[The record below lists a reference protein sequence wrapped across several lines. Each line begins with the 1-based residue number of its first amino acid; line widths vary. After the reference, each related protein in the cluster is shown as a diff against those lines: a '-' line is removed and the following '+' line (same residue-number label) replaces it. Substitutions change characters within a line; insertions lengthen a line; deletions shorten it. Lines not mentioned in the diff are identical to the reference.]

1 MNKAI
6 RICITI
12 LLLLLVAY
20 LAGLFDPVKRI
31 ELWETLRN
39 PNWFWLVM
47 CVLVG
52 FLVNFSSAIK
62 WWMLANA
69 GGLKVGLLRTW
80 AYYMVGMFYNLIMPT
95 SVGGDVIRA
104 YELGKYSQNQA
115 MSLASVFVE
124 RYTGVVVL
132 LLLSLLAV
140 FINAT
145 EFNVPIITYSL
156 LAFSIALAGLGWL
169 AFDGRSLGFFK
180 RIFGGFHSIIDKVF
194 AKVEKLHNAV
204 AVYKKTRGALSWAF
218 INSLIFYALAV
229 LNVFTTAKAFEL
241 NVDLQAIIL
250 ATPVIMLLMNIPL
263 SIGNHG
269 IMEFSFTMTF
279 ELLGLGAIL
288 GLSTALLIRLKSFLD
303 GGIGAALH
311 PIYSTV
317 SAKELENQ
325 SSQANNQ
332 KEIK

>member
-1 MNKAI
+1 MSKAI
-6 RICITI
+6 RIIVTI
-12 LLLLLVAY
+12 LLLALVIY
-20 LAGLFDPVKRI
+20 LAGLFDADKRT
-31 ELWETLRN
+31 ELWQTLKN
-39 PNWFWLVM
+39 PDWFWLCV

-69 GGLKVGLLRTW
+69 GGLKIGLLRTW

-95 SVGGDVIRA
+95 SVGGDVVRA
-104 YELGKYSQNQA
+104 YELGKYSNNRA

-132 LLLSLLAV
+132 LLLSLVAV

-156 LAFSIALAGLGWL
+156 LAFSAALAGLGWL
-169 AFDGRSLGFFK
+169 AFDGRSLTFFK
-180 RIFGGFHSIIDKVF
+180 KIFGGIHSLVDKIF
-194 AKVEKLHNAV
+194 AKVQKLHEAV
-204 AVYKKTRGALSWAF
+204 LVYRKNKGALSWAF
-218 INSLIFYALAV
+218 INSLVFYALAV
-229 LNVFTTAKAFEL
+229 LNVFTTAKVF
-241 NVDLQAIIL
+241 NIDVDLHAIIL

-269 IMEFSFTMTF
+269 IMEFAFTMTF

-303 GGIGAALH
+303 GAIGAILH

-317 SAKELENQ
+317 SAKDLAQ
-325 SSQANNQ
+325 G
-332 KEIK
+332 K

>member
-6 RICITI
+6 RVLMT
-12 LLLLLVAY
+12 LVLLLLVVY
-20 LAGLFDPVKRI
+20 LAGLFDADKRS
-31 ELWETLRN
+31 ELWNTLSN
-39 PNWFWLVM
+39 PNWFWLII

-52 FLVNFSSAIK
+52 FLVNLSSAVK
-62 WWMLANA
+62 WCMLANA
-69 GGLKVGLLRTW
+69 GGLKVGLFRTW
-80 AYYMVGMFYNLIMPT
+80 AYYMVGMFYNLILPT
-95 SVGGDVIRA
+95 SVGGDVVRA
-104 YELGKYSQNQA
+104 YEMGKYTQNQA

-140 FINAT
+140 FINT
-145 EFNVPIITYSL
+145 TVFNVPIITYSL
-156 LAFSIALAGLGWL
+156 LAFSLALAGLGWL
-169 AFDGRSLGFFK
+169 AFDGRSLKLFQRLFAG
-180 RIFGGFHSIIDKVF
+180 IHSFIDKIF
-194 AKVEKLHNAV
+194 TKVEKLHDAV
-204 AVYKKTRGALSWAF
+204 GIYRKAKGALTWAF
-218 INSLIFYALAV
+218 VNSLIFYALAV
-229 LNVFTTAKAFEL
+229 LNIFTTAKAFDL

-269 IMEFSFTMTF
+269 IMEFSFTMAF

-317 SAKELENQ
+317 KTNDIQ
-325 SSQANNQ
+325 Q
-332 KEIK
+332 KINS

>member
-6 RICITI
+6 RIIITI
-12 LLLLLVAY
+12 LLLVLVVY
-20 LAGLFDPVKRI
+20 LAGLFDPAKRL
-31 ELWETLRN
+31 ELWQTLKN
-39 PNWFWLVM
+39 PNWFWLIV
-47 CVLVG
+47 CILVG
-52 FLVNFSSAIK
+52 FLVNLSSAVK

-69 GGLKVGLLRTW
+69 GGLKIGLLRTW

-95 SVGGDVIRA
+95 SVGGDVVRA

-132 LLLSLLAV
+132 LLLSLIAV

-169 AFDGRSLGFFK
+169 AFDGRSLGLFK
-180 RIFGGFHSIIDKVF
+180 KVFGGIHSIVDKIF
-194 AKVEKLHNAV
+194 AKVEKLHDAV
-204 AVYKKTRGALSWAF
+204 AIFRKTKGALSWAF
-218 INSLIFYALAV
+218 INSLVFYAFAV
-229 LNVFTTAKAFEL
+229 LNVFTTEKAFEL
-241 NVDLQAIIL
+241 NIDLQAIIL

-317 SAKELENQ
+317 SAKELE
-325 SSQANNQ
+325 Q
-332 KEIK
+332 KN

>member
-6 RICITI
+6 RVSMT
-12 LLLLLVAY
+12 LVLLLLVIF
-20 LAGLFDPVKRI
+20 LAGLFDADKRA
-31 ELWETLRN
+31 ELWNTLGN
-39 PNWFWLVM
+39 PNWLWLII
-47 CVLVG
+47 CVIVG

-62 WWMLANA
+62 WCMLANA
-69 GGLKVGLLRTW
+69 GGLKVGLFRTW
-80 AYYMVGMFYNLIMPT
+80 AYYMVGMFYNLILPT
-95 SVGGDVIRA
+95 SVGGDVVRA
-104 YELGKYSQNQA
+104 YEMGKYTKNQA

-132 LLLSLLAV
+132 LLLSLIAV

-145 EFNVPIITYSL
+145 AFNVPIITYSL
-156 LAFSIALAGLGWL
+156 LAFSVALAGLGWL
-169 AFDGRSLGFFK
+169 AFDGRSLGLFK
-180 RIFGGFHSIIDKVF
+180 KLFGGIHSVIAKIF
-194 AKVEKLHNAV
+194 AKVEKLHDAV
-204 AVYKKTRGALSWAF
+204 STFRKSKGALKWAF
-218 INSLIFYALAV
+218 INSLVFYALAV

-241 NVDLQAIIL
+241 DVDIHIIIL

-288 GLSTALLIRLKSFLD
+288 GLSTALLLRLKSFLD
-303 GGIGAALH
+303 GAIGAALH

-317 SAKELENQ
+317 SAKEIENKVQ
-325 SSQANNQ
+325 QN
-332 KEIK
+332 

>member
-1 MNKAI
+1 MSKAI
-6 RICITI
+6 RIIVTI
-12 LLLLLVAY
+12 LLLALVIY
-20 LAGLFDPVKRI
+20 LAGLFDADKRT
-31 ELWETLRN
+31 ELWQTLKN
-39 PNWFWLVM
+39 PDWFWLCV

-69 GGLKVGLLRTW
+69 GGLKIGLLRTW

-95 SVGGDVIRA
+95 SVGGDVVRA
-104 YELGKYSQNQA
+104 YELGKYSNNQA

-132 LLLSLLAV
+132 LLLSLVAV

-156 LAFSIALAGLGWL
+156 LAFSAALAGLGWL
-169 AFDGRSLGFFK
+169 AFDGRSLTFFK
-180 RIFGGFHSIIDKVF
+180 KIFGGIHSLVDKIF
-194 AKVEKLHNAV
+194 AKVQKLHEAV
-204 AVYKKTRGALSWAF
+204 LVYRKNKGALSWAF
-218 INSLIFYALAV
+218 INSLVFYALAV
-229 LNVFTTAKAFEL
+229 LNVFTTAKVF
-241 NVDLQAIIL
+241 NIDVDLHAIIL

-269 IMEFSFTMTF
+269 IMEFAFTMTF

-303 GGIGAALH
+303 GAIGAILH

-317 SAKELENQ
+317 SAKDLEQ
-325 SSQANNQ
+325 G
-332 KEIK
+332 K

>member
-1 MNKAI
+1 MTKII
-6 RICITI
+6 RIIIT
-12 LLLLLVAY
+12 LLLLMLVIY
-20 LAGLFDPVKRI
+20 FAGLFDESKRT
-31 ELWETLRN
+31 ELFNTLKN
-39 PNWFWLVM
+39 PNWFWLLI

-52 FLVNFSSAIK
+52 VLVNLSSAIK

-69 GGLKVGLLRTW
+69 GGLKVGFIRTW

-104 YELGKYSQNQA
+104 YELGKYTNNQA

-140 FINAT
+140 FINTT

-169 AFDGRSLGFFK
+169 AFDGRSLRLVK
-180 RIFGGFHSIIDKVF
+180 QLFGGIHSIIDKVL
-194 AKVEKLHNAV
+194 AKVQKLHEAV
-204 AVYKKTRGALSWAF
+204 LIYRKNKGALSWAF
-218 INSLIFYALAV
+218 VNSLIFYALAV
-229 LNVFTTAKAFEL
+229 LNVFTTAKVF
-241 NVDLQAIIL
+241 NVDVDLNAIIL

-269 IMEFSFTMTF
+269 IMEFAFTMTF

-303 GGIGAALH
+303 GAIGAVLH
-311 PIYSTV
+311 PMYSTV
-317 SAKELENQ
+317 SAKELE
-325 SSQANNQ
+325 
-332 KEIK
+332 

>member
-1 MNKAI
+1 MNKAF
-6 RICITI
+6 RLLMTI
-12 LLLLLVAY
+12 VLLLLVIY
-20 LAGLFDPVKRI
+20 LTGLFDADKRA
-31 ELWETLRN
+31 ELWSTLSN
-39 PNWFWLVM
+39 PNWFWLIL
-47 CVLVG
+47 CVFVG
-52 FLVNFSSAIK
+52 FLVNFSSAVK

-69 GGLKVGLLRTW
+69 GGLKVGLFRTW
-80 AYYMVGMFYNLIMPT
+80 AYYMVGMFYNLILPT
-95 SVGGDVIRA
+95 SVGGDVIRS
-104 YELGKYSQNQA
+104 YEMGKFTQNQS

-140 FINAT
+140 FINT
-145 EFNVPIITYSL
+145 TVFNVPIITYSL

-169 AFDGRSLGFFK
+169 AFDGRSLKLFK
-180 RIFGGFHSIIDKVF
+180 GLFAGIHLIFEKIF
-194 AKVEKLHNAV
+194 AKVEKLHDAV
-204 AVYKKTRGALSWAF
+204 GIYKKTKGALTWAF

-311 PIYSTV
+311 PIYST
-317 SAKELENQ
+317 
-325 SSQANNQ
+325 ANTKAIQ
-332 KEIK
+332 QEIEK

>member
-1 MNKAI
+1 M
-6 RICITI
+6 T
-12 LLLLLVAY
+12 LVLLVLVVY
-20 LAGLFDPVKRI
+20 LAGLFDADKRT
-31 ELWETLRN
+31 ELWNTLSK
-39 PNWFWLVM
+39 PNWFWLII

-52 FLVNFSSAIK
+52 FLVNFSSAVK
-62 WWMLANA
+62 WCMLANA
-69 GGLKVGLLRTW
+69 GGLKVGLFRTW
-80 AYYMVGMFYNLIMPT
+80 AYYMIGMFYNLILPT
-95 SVGGDVIRA
+95 SVGGDVVRA
-104 YELGKYSQNQA
+104 YEMGKYTQNQS

-145 EFNVPIITYSL
+145 VFNVPIITYSL
-156 LAFSIALAGLGWL
+156 LAFSLALAGLGWL
-169 AFDGRSLGFFK
+169 AFDGRSLKLFQ
-180 RIFGGFHSIIDKVF
+180 RIFADIHTIFDKIF
-194 AKVEKLHNAV
+194 AKVEKLHDAV
-204 AVYKKTRGALSWAF
+204 GIYKKTKGALTWAL

-303 GGIGAALH
+303 GAIGAALY
-311 PIYSTV
+311 PLYSTE
-317 SAKELENQ
+317 SAKEIENRIE
-325 SSQANNQ
+325 Q
-332 KEIK
+332 KNG

>member
-1 MNKAI
+1 MTKII
-6 RICITI
+6 RIIIT
-12 LLLLLVAY
+12 LLLLMLVIY
-20 LAGLFDPVKRI
+20 FAGLFDESKRT
-31 ELWETLRN
+31 ELFNTLKN
-39 PNWFWLVM
+39 PNWFWLLI

-52 FLVNFSSAIK
+52 VLVNLSSAIK

-69 GGLKVGLLRTW
+69 GGLKVGFIRIW

-104 YELGKYSQNQA
+104 YELGKYTNNQA

-140 FINAT
+140 FINTT

-169 AFDGRSLGFFK
+169 AFDGRSLRLVK
-180 RIFGGFHSIIDKVF
+180 QLFGGIHSIIDKVL
-194 AKVEKLHNAV
+194 AKVQKLHEAV
-204 AVYKKTRGALSWAF
+204 LIYRKNKGALSWAF
-218 INSLIFYALAV
+218 VNSLIFYALAV
-229 LNVFTTAKAFEL
+229 LNVFTTAKVF
-241 NVDLQAIIL
+241 NVDVDLNAIIL

-269 IMEFSFTMTF
+269 IMEFAFTMTF

-303 GGIGAALH
+303 GAIGAVLH
-311 PIYSTV
+311 PMYSTV
-317 SAKELENQ
+317 SAKELE
-325 SSQANNQ
+325 
-332 KEIK
+332 

>member
-1 MNKAI
+1 MNKVI
-6 RICITI
+6 RVVVTI
-12 LLLLLVAY
+12 LLLALVIY
-20 LAGLFDPVKRI
+20 LAGLFDADKRV
-31 ELWETLRN
+31 ELWQTLKN
-39 PNWFWLVM
+39 PNWFWLVI
-47 CVLVG
+47 CIVVG
-52 FLVNFSSAIK
+52 FLVNLSSAIK

-80 AYYMVGMFYNLIMPT
+80 AYYMVGMFYNLILPT
-95 SVGGDVIRA
+95 SVGGDVVRA
-104 YELGKYSQNQA
+104 YELGKYSQNQS

-132 LLLSLLAV
+132 LLLSLVAV

-156 LAFSIALAGLGWL
+156 LIFSVALAGLGWL
-169 AFDGRSLGFFK
+169 AFDGRSLRLFK
-180 RIFGGFHSIIDKVF
+180 KLFGGFHSIIDKVF
-194 AKVEKLHNAV
+194 TKIEKLHNAV
-204 AVYKKTRGALSWAF
+204 LVFRKNKGALSWAF
-218 INSLIFYALAV
+218 INSFIFYALAV

-241 NVDLQAIIL
+241 NIDVQAIIL

-288 GLSTALLIRLKSFLD
+288 GLSTALLIRLKSFID

-317 SAKELENQ
+317 NAKELQ
-325 SSQANNQ
+325 KGTANA
-332 KEIK
+332 ED

>member
-1 MNKAI
+1 MNKVI
-6 RICITI
+6 RVLVT
-12 LLLLLVAY
+12 LLLLALVFY
-20 LAGLFDPVKRI
+20 LAGLFDSDKRQ
-31 ELWETLRN
+31 ELWQTLKN
-39 PNWFWLVM
+39 PDWLWLII
-47 CVLVG
+47 CVFVG
-52 FLVNFSSAIK
+52 FLVNLSSSIK

-69 GGLKVGLLRTW
+69 GGLKVSLLRTW

-95 SVGGDVIRA
+95 SVGGDVVRA
-104 YELGKYSQNQA
+104 YEMGKYSRNQA

-132 LLLSLLAV
+132 LLLSLVAV

-145 EFNVPIITYSL
+145 QFNVPIITYSL
-156 LAFSIALAGLGWL
+156 LAFSMALAGLGWL
-169 AFDGRSLGFFK
+169 AFDGRSLRFFK
-180 RIFGGFHSIIDKVF
+180 GVFGGLHSLVDKIF
-194 AKVEKLHNAV
+194 AKVEKLHSAV
-204 AVYKKTRGALSWAF
+204 SVYRKNKGALSWAF

-229 LNVFTTAKAFEL
+229 LNVFTTAKVFNLE
-241 NVDLQAIIL
+241 VDFQAIVL

-303 GGIGAALH
+303 GGIGAVLH
-311 PIYSTV
+311 PLYSTV
-317 SAKELENQ
+317 SAKELE
-325 SSQANNQ
+325 S
-332 KEIK
+332 K

>member
-1 MNKAI
+1 MTKI
-6 RICITI
+6 FRIVVTI
-12 LLLLLVAY
+12 LLLMLVIY
-20 LAGLFDPVKRI
+20 LAGLFDADKRI
-31 ELWETLRN
+31 ELFNTLKN
-39 PNWFWLVM
+39 PNWFWLLI

-52 FLVNFSSAIK
+52 VLVNLSSSIK

-104 YELGKYSQNQA
+104 YELGKYTNNQA

-140 FINAT
+140 FINTT

-169 AFDGRSLGFFK
+169 AFDGRSLNLVK
-180 RIFGGFHSIIDKVF
+180 KLFGGIHSFMDKIF
-194 AKVEKLHNAV
+194 AKVQKLHEAV
-204 AVYKKTRGALSWAF
+204 LIYRQNKGALSWAF

-229 LNVFTTAKAFEL
+229 LNVFTTAKVF
-241 NVDLQAIIL
+241 NVDVDLQAIIL

-269 IMEFSFTMTF
+269 IMEFAFTMTF

-303 GGIGAALH
+303 GAIGAILH
-311 PIYSTV
+311 PLYSTV
-317 SAKELENQ
+317 SAKELAENPTQ
-325 SSQANNQ
+325 
-332 KEIK
+332 

>member
-1 MNKAI
+1 MSKAI
-6 RICITI
+6 RIIVTI
-12 LLLLLVAY
+12 LLLALVIY
-20 LAGLFDPVKRI
+20 LAGLFDADKRT
-31 ELWETLRN
+31 ELWQTLKN
-39 PNWFWLVM
+39 PDWFWLCV

-69 GGLKVGLLRTW
+69 GGLKIGLLRTW

-95 SVGGDVIRA
+95 SVGGDVVRA
-104 YELGKYSQNQA
+104 YELGKYSNNRA

-132 LLLSLLAV
+132 LLLSLVAV
-140 FINAT
+140 FINTT

-156 LAFSIALAGLGWL
+156 LAFSAALAGLGWL
-169 AFDGRSLGFFK
+169 AFDGRSLTFFK
-180 RIFGGFHSIIDKVF
+180 KIFGGIHSLVDKIF
-194 AKVEKLHNAV
+194 AKVQKLHEAV
-204 AVYKKTRGALSWAF
+204 LVYRKNKGALSWAF
-218 INSLIFYALAV
+218 INSLVFYALAV
-229 LNVFTTAKAFEL
+229 LNVFTTAKVF
-241 NVDLQAIIL
+241 NIDVDLHAIIL

-269 IMEFSFTMTF
+269 IMEFAFTMTF

-303 GGIGAALH
+303 GAIGAILH

-317 SAKELENQ
+317 SAKDLEQ
-325 SSQANNQ
+325 G
-332 KEIK
+332 K